1 MSTYLLESNE
11 TRAKKIM
18 TFCSITGVTSRR
30 QKPNS
35 VGSLFKILVM
45 VFVTFAPTTIHA
57 QLRIRFPQTPQF
69 SPNASIKQAD
79 AALDK
84 RLQAIMDRP
93 EFRHAIFGIEFYSLD
108 SNKPIY
114 TLNADKLFTP
124 GSTTKLLTEGTAL
137 ELLGSEFRFRTRVYR
152 TGLVGDD
159 GTLEGDVVLVASG
172 DPNLSGRIRPDDT
185 LAFENHDHSYAGD
198 PDTRAVPCD
207 PLLVIHRLAQ
217 QVVEKGIKQIRG
229 HALVDASLFSEGA
242 RELGTGVV
250 ISPVAINDNL
260 IDVIIGPGG
269 SEGSPAVVSQ
279 SPKTSYLSILNKVT
293 TGKTDSKPEIRIT
306 SDVAN
311 ADGLHTV
318 TVMGSFPAARSPVL
332 YIYAVPVPSRFAEVL
347 LVEALREKGVRVELS
362 APRAGFDFKT
372 LAASYVQERI
382 VAEHTSPMLK
392 EEVKVTLKVSQNL
405 HASMTP
411 FLLKAL
417 LAPTDAT
424 RTGFDLE
431 REFLQKAGLDLTGAQ
446 QADGAGGDAHFT
458 PEFMVSYLAYMA
470 KQKDYQDFINA
481 LPILGRDGTLFDIQS
496 KLSAAG
502 HVHAKT
508 GTFGVNDPLN
518 RRTLV
523 TAKGLA
529 GYMTTSSGRRL
540 AFAIYVNNVSV
551 PQEPDA
557 IKRVI
562 GQALGEIA
570 GVVYETAR

>member
-1 MSTYLLESNE
+1 M
-11 TRAKKIM
+11 I
-18 TFCSITGVTSRR
+18 
-30 QKPNS
+30 
-35 VGSLFKILVM
+35 
-45 VFVTFAPTTIHA
+45 
-57 QLRIRFPQTPQF
+57 
-69 SPNASIKQAD
+69 
-79 AALDK
+79 
-84 RLQAIMDRP
+84 RP

-108 SNKPIY
+108 ANKPIY

-137 ELLGSEFRFRTRVYR
+137 ELLGADYRFHTRVYR
-152 TGLVGDD
+152 TGLISGEGMLDGD
-159 GTLEGDVVLVASG
+159 LVLVAGG
-172 DPNLSGRIRPDDT
+172 DPNLSGRIKPDDT
-185 LAFENHDHSYAGD
+185 LAFENQDHSYAGD
-198 PDTRAVPCD
+198 PNTRAVPGD
-207 PLLVIHRLAQ
+207 PLFVIRRLAQ
-217 QVVEKGIKQIRG
+217 QIVEKGIKQFRG
-229 HALVDASLFSEGA
+229 HVLVDASLFPEGA

-269 SEGSPAVVSQ
+269 SEGSPAVLSQ
-279 SPKTSYLSILNKVT
+279 SPETSYLSIINKVT
-293 TGKTDSKPEIRIT
+293 TGKTDSKPEIRIA

-311 ADGLHTV
+311 ADGSHTV
-318 TVMGSFPAARSPVL
+318 TVMGNFPAGKSAFL
-332 YIYAVPVPSRFAEVL
+332 YTYAVPVPSRFAEVVL
-347 LVEALREKGVRVELS
+347 IEALREKGVRVELG
-362 APRAGFDFKT
+362 APRPGFDFKT

-392 EEVKVTLKVSQNL
+392 EDVKVTLKVSQNL

-411 FLLKAL
+411 FILKAL
-417 LAPTDAT
+417 LAPADAT

-470 KQKDYQDFINA
+470 KQKDYQDFLNA

-496 KLSAAG
+496 KSSAAG

-508 GTFGVNDPLN
+508 GTFGVDDPLN

-523 TAKGLA
+523 TGKGLA
-529 GYMTTSSGRRL
+529 GYMTTVSGRRL

-551 PQEPDA
+551 PREPDA
-557 IKRVI
+557 IKRVT

-570 GVVYETAR
+570 AVVYETAQ